1 MHDQQMTPD
10 LLPAGIKIVHDTKVN
25 TRFATVHTGGK
36 TYNVADVADGKV
48 KVPASVKRFA
58 VAWVGA

>member
-1 MHDQQMTPD
+1 MKPE
-10 LLPAGIKIVHDTKVN
+10 LLPSGTKIVHDTKIN
-25 TRFATVHTGGK
+25 ARFATVHTGGK